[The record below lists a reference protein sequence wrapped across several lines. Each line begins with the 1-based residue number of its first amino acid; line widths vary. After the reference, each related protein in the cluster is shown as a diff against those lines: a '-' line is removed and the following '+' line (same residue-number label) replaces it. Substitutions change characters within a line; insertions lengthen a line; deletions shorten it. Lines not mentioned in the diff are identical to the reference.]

1 MNLKQAKRIR
11 KSLRAS
17 GVDVRST
24 NYYVRNE
31 AKTRMVESGT
41 NIDGTPKYVPFQP
54 TGTLAI
60 PQSSGRAVYLRLKKV
75 Q

>member
-11 KSLRAS
+11 ASIRAS
-17 GVDVRST
+17 GVDVRGT
-24 NYYVRNE
+24 KYILRNE
-31 AKTRMVESGT
+31 AKTRMVEAGT
-41 NIDGTPKYVPFQP
+41 NIDGTIKYVPFQP

-60 PQSSGRAVYLRLKKV
+60 SQSSGRAVYRRLKKV